1 MNLLTCLGVSPDIKL
16 LENSS
21 GLLLVKVVDDEEVGD
36 VLALG
41 HRQPASAPWMPIEVG
56 AQVVKLVVDDPVF
69 RSIATPQLGVP
80 GFFLI
85 KPGFRIALD
94 ASGWQ

>member
-1 MNLLTCLGVSPDIKL
+1 
-16 LENSS
+16 
-21 GLLLVKVVDDEEVGD
+21 
-36 VLALG
+36 
-41 HRQPASAPWMPIEVG
+41 MPIEVG